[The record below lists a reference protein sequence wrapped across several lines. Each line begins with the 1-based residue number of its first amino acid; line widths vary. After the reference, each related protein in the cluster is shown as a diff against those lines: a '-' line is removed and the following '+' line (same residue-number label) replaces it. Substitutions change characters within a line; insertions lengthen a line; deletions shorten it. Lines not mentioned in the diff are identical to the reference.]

1 MNTISAL
8 PPLLLVAI
16 GGGTGAMLRYLVGRW
31 ALAAFGPGFPVGTLA
46 VNLLGGLVMGLVV
59 GMLARVNEGGE
70 HLRLLTGVGVLGG
83 FTTFSAFSLEMVNMV
98 TRNEI
103 GLAVAYATASVLGS
117 MAALFIG
124 LWIVRG
130 LGAV

>member
-1 MNTISAL
+1 MNTFSAL

-46 VNLLGGLVMGLVV
+46 VNLLGGLAMGLVV

-70 HLRLLTGVGVLGG
+70 HLRLLIGVGVLGG

>member
-1 MNTISAL
+1 M
-8 PPLLLVAI
+8 
-16 GGGTGAMLRYLVGRW
+16 
-31 ALAAFGPGFPVGTLA
+31 
-46 VNLLGGLVMGLVV
+46 VV
-59 GMLARVNEGGE
+59 
-70 HLRLLTGVGVLGG
+70 
-83 FTTFSAFSLEMVNMV
+83 
-98 TRNEI
+98 RNQP